1 MPSSGF
7 CPSDTPLISMPV
19 LEEGGSQGG
28 APLPARSRG
37 LKQDSSGPDLCIA
50 LKGLVHAVA
59 FSMATLSR
67 SLGEKG
73 VKYDLRLEDISWRHR
88 TA

>member
-1 MPSSGF
+1 
-7 CPSDTPLISMPV
+7 MPV

-28 APLPARSRG
+28 ASPPARSRG

-73 VKYDLRLEDISWRHR
+73 VIYDLRLEDISWKHR
-88 TA
+88 TAQT